1 MEIKTLI
8 ISLIFINIFIFIFID
23 KISFIYNVFD
33 KPNQRKLHKN
43 KISLLGGL
51 LILLSLTLVLIQSL
65 FTDNT
70 VFEKVFSFSK
80 LEYYYLFFTCI
91 LVFLI
96 GFFDDKK
103 GLSANIKLV
112 SISLILL
119 QLLIFD
125 NDLRIS
131 ILNFDFANYSIELK
145 KISIFFTLFC
155 FLLFMNAFNMFDGID
170 LQASFYALT
179 LLIILVLKSA
189 YVNFVIIL
197 IIQIFFILY
206 LNYKNKIFLGDSGS
220 LLLSFLLGT
229 LIIKSYNANL
239 NIFYADE
246 IFLIMII
253 PGLELLRLAIL
264 RISKKKHPFV
274 ADNEHIHHY
283 LLKKYSFF
291 KTTLFVQSLNIL
303 PIIIYY
309 ISMNIVYSILISFT
323 AYTVIIYKNKF

>member
-8 ISLIFINIFIFIFID
+8 ICSIFINIFIFIFID

-80 LEYYYLFFTCI
+80 LEFYYLFFTCI

-179 LLIILVLKSA
+179 LLIILALKS
-189 YVNFVIIL
+189 VFINFVIIL
-197 IIQIFFILY
+197 ILQIFF
-206 LNYKNKIFLGDSGS
+206 
-220 LLLSFLLGT
+220 
-229 LIIKSYNANL
+229 
-239 NIFYADE
+239 
-246 IFLIMII
+246 MQM
-253 PGLELLRLAIL
+253 R
-264 RISKKKHPFV
+264 
-274 ADNEHIHHY
+274 
-283 LLKKYSFF
+283 FF
-291 KTTLFVQSLNIL
+291 
-303 PIIIYY
+303 
-309 ISMNIVYSILISFT
+309 
-323 AYTVIIYKNKF
+323 